1 MDLRLS
7 IELNEI
13 VIETYDFGDG
23 LLETKEGAPERIG
36 IINHIIFF
44 SFFKIN
50 KKNKL

>member
-36 IINHIIFF
+36 EQPFYIEIEKQFLEPIV
-44 SFFKIN
+44 
-50 KKNKL
+50 